1 MFEVFE
7 HTADLGIHV
16 EAESL
21 SELLIEA
28 ARALTSVLAANP
40 EAIEPVTE
48 VAVSLDAAK
57 PEDLLIDWLSEWLY
71 RFSAEHMLFTRF
83 EVVEHDGRIAAR
95 AWGEAVDPARHQ
107 LDTEV
112 KAVTYHR
119 LRVEQT
125 EAGWTAEVILD
136 L

>member
-1 MFEVFE
+1 MFQIFE

-21 SELLIEA
+21 SELLVEA

-40 EAIEPVTE
+40 EAIDPVIE
-48 VAVSLDAAK
+48 VDVSLDLVK
-57 PEDLLIDWLSEWLY
+57 PEDLLVDWLSEWLY
-71 RFSAEHMLFTRF
+71 RFSADHMLFGRF
-83 EVVEHDGRIAAR
+83 EVVEQDGRVTAR

-119 LRVEQT
+119 LSVEQT
-125 EAGWTAEVILD
+125 DGGWTAEVILD